1 MTIHTWFWNESSC
14 IFFHKSKAT
23 RVFQQQEDTNVVV
36 IIALSSTKLCLS
48 FWNVHLGQRYLGKHI
63 SCSWNQSY
71 FLMKSDKTLL
81 SPKQNKRD
89 LKHIF
94 VEERLLRTIMSKE
107 TFPPNIPFWSSKLL
121 YFFKSSFW
129 EKWVLSFFTAR

>member
-48 FWNVHLGQRYLGKHI
+48 FWNFHYGQRYLGKHI

-81 SPKQNKRD
+81 SPKQNKRN
-89 LKHIF
+89 LRHSF

-107 TFPPNIPFWSSKLL
+107 TFPQIYLFALQSYCISSNFL
-121 YFFKSSFW
+121 F
-129 EKWVLSFFTAR
+129 EKNEF